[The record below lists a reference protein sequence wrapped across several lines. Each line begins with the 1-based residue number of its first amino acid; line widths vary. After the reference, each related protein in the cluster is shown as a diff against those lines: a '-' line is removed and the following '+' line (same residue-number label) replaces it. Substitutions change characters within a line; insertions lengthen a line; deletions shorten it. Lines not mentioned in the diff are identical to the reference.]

1 MLPFFLFPRR
11 YSVCVNT
18 YGNHIA
24 IIGGG
29 IAGLALGIMLKKN
42 NILKILSYIV
52 AYIVIIISVILCTEA
67 NGLDANVIGFTLLI
81 AR

>member
-1 MLPFFLFPRR
+1 MLPFFLFPKR

-29 IAGLALGIMLKKN
+29 IAGLALGIMLKK
-42 NILKILSYIV
+42 K
-52 AYIVIIISVILCTEA
+52 
-67 NGLDANVIGFTLLI
+67 
-81 AR
+81 

>member
-1 MLPFFLFPRR
+1 MLPFFLFPKR

-42 NILKILSYIV
+42 NIPKV
-52 AYIVIIISVILCTEA
+52 IVIIPDTTKVGSSSL
-67 NGLDANVIGFTLLI
+67 
-81 AR
+81 

>member
-42 NILKILSYIV
+42 NIPNQIITSGGINLDQLFFRILKH
-52 AYIVIIISVILCTEA
+52 
-67 NGLDANVIGFTLLI
+67 LI
-81 AR
+81 